1 MAIALPWL
9 DAESLDFPDPDT
21 ALPSPNGLLAVG
33 GDLRP
38 ERLLR
43 AYQAGI
49 FPWFEEDQPI
59 LWWSPD
65 PRMVLFPHEVHVSHS
80 MRRFLRKSSWRVRSD
95 TAFEAVIRACA
106 GAREGSHGTW
116 LTEAMIAAYLALH
129 HAGHAHSVEVWDEEE
144 LVGGLYGIAMG
155 GVFFG
160 ESMFSRRSN
169 ASKMAL
175 IDLATR
181 GAADG
186 FRVID
191 CQVANPHLA
200 SLGARNIPRKTF
212 RSLLPRAGDI
222 GSVAVWPYNRNNP
235 ITEAVPRP

>member
-1 MAIALPWL
+1 
-9 DAESLDFPDPDT
+9 
-21 ALPSPNGLLAVG
+21 AVG

-106 GAREGSHGTW
+106 GEREGSHGTW
-116 LTEAMIAAYLALH
+116 LTETMIAAYLALH
-129 HAGHAHSVEVWDEEE
+129 HVGHAHSVEVWDEGE

-160 ESMFSRRSN
+160 ESMFRRRSN
-169 ASKMAL
+169 ASNRAL
-175 IDLATR
+175 RHQSAQLS
-181 GAADG
+181 
-186 FRVID
+186 
-191 CQVANPHLA
+191 PY
-200 SLGARNIPRKTF
+200 
-212 RSLLPRAGDI
+212 RS
-222 GSVAVWPYNRNNP
+222 
-235 ITEAVPRP
+235 